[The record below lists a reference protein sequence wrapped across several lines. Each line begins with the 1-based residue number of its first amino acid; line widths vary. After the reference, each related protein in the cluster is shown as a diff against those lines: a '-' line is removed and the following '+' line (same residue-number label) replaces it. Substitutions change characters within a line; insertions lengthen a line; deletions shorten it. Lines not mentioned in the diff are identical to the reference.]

1 MYFVVDGVVAFLE
14 QVGEPISTRLF
25 YRYQLIS
32 QPLNRL
38 SFAKPSYSSY
48 SSQDTRHISI
58 E

>member
-25 YRYQLIS
+25 YRYQPIS
-32 QPLNRL
+32 QPSLL
-38 SFAKPSYSSY
+38 CEILLFLP